1 MCACRY
7 CTAPVA
13 HASTTTARTASLFL
27 GSDDL
32 HGKGGIVGRN
42 RRDDGGKMRKSSWHI
57 FKRRRGGSSLGERT
71 GFVAQ
76 GVRDEQEEEGANSRD
91 YERDS
96 GVARGGWMDG
106 RGGVCQIDLLFSG
119 DTRPAKLPTTT
130 VVLFCFLEFV

>member
-1 MCACRY
+1 MTGERC
-7 CTAPVA
+7 
-13 HASTTTARTASLFL
+13 
-27 GSDDL
+27 
-32 HGKGGIVGRN
+32 GKAVGIYSNGEEEAT
-42 RRDDGGKMRKSSWHI
+42 
-57 FKRRRGGSSLGERT
+57 SLGERT

-106 RGGVCQIDLLFSG
+106 RGGVCQFDLLFSG